1 MDAMLIIKNGR
12 VVLSHNLKIKNM
24 KKIISV
30 FIYVFYLL
38 IIVGCKTGNK
48 QANNLFAENIIE
60 INLSTNKNKVL
71 YSELFDSLK
80 YICLETTDDILIKE
94 ITRLKYVDEKIYI
107 LDKRS
112 QTVFCFDMGGKLCWK
127 IHSLGQGPQEYTQ
140 LTDFD
145 IDKENNK
152 LYLFSFRDKILV
164 YDLSGNFI
172 KEYNTELGGKS
183 FAYNKGQ
190 IYIYADTFFN
200 EADKSGENNYLFL
213 FNENKDTLEGK
224 FPFNIDKRYGST
236 ITYNSS
242 NAFCHYEGE
251 VRFFIPFSNNVYSIK
266 GDSIYIKYHFDFGEY
281 NLPDN
286 YFDNYTTNDIRE
298 SKYAYGLNS
307 FWENDKYYS
316 FNIYVNQEFYQ
327 VLYSKK
333 EDKVYIGTLYDDMS
347 YCCPSFSN
355 VTDDYILGS
364 LSVEDLLLI
373 HNLPKEDNQNLIL
386 EKIISEVTEDDN
398 PAIFLCY
405 FKKINLNSNEK

>member
-1 MDAMLIIKNGR
+1 
-12 VVLSHNLKIKNM
+12 M

-30 FIYVFYLL
+30 FIYVFCLL

-145 IDKENNK
+145 IDAENNK
-152 LYLFSFRDKILV
+152 IYLFSHRDKILV
-164 YDLSGNFI
+164 YDLLGNFVKKYNI
-172 KEYNTELGGKS
+172 KLGGNS
-183 FAYNKGQ
+183 FAYDENQ
-190 IYIYADTFFN
+190 MFIYAGTASN
-200 EADKSGENNYLFL
+200 EKDNSGVNNYLFL
-213 FNENKDTLEGK
+213 FNENKNTVEGK
-224 FPFNIDKRYGST
+224 LPFKPDKRYGSVHS
-236 ITYNSS
+236 YNSP
-242 NAFCHYEGE
+242 NAFCHYDGE
-251 VRFFIPFSNNVYSIK
+251 IRFFMPFSNNIYSIK
-266 GDSIYIKYHFDFGEY
+266 GDSLYIKYHFDFGKY

-286 YFDNYTTNDIRE
+286 YFDNNTTDDIGE

-307 FWENDKYYS
+307 FWENNKYYS

-347 YCCPSFSN
+347 YCCPPFSD

-373 HNLPKEDNQNLIL
+373 YNLPKEDNQNLIL
-386 EKIISEVTEDDN
+386 EKIISEITEDDN
-398 PAIFLCY
+398 PIIFLYY
-405 FKKINLNSNEK
+405 FRK